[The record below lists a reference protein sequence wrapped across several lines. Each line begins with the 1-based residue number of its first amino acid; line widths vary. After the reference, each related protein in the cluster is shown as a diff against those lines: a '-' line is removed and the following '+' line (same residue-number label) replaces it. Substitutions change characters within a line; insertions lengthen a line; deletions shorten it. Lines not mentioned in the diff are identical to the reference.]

1 MNGRVLA
8 AAIAVIILAL
18 GLPLWGWGSKAFVG
32 HMTAHMLLVVIAAPL
47 LALGLG
53 RRLPSLR
60 PSPLLGA
67 AVEFVV
73 VWGWHLPVLHGAAR
87 ESLPVFALEQV
98 LFLAAGLLVWLG
110 ALRAREPLAGAFA
123 LFLTGMH
130 MTALAVL
137 LILAE
142 GSLYGGDIA
151 AQRIG
156 GMLMLAIAS
165 PICLIAGLWLAARG
179 LADRPVATG
188 AGEAPR

>member
-1 MNGRVLA
+1 MNGRCLA
-8 AAIAVIILAL
+8 AAIAVILLAL
-18 GLPLWGWGSKAFVG
+18 GLPFWHWGSQAFVG
-32 HMTAHMLLVVIAAPL
+32 HMMAHMLLVVVAAPL
-47 LALGLG
+47 LTLGLG
-53 RRLPSLR
+53 PALNSLR

-87 ESLPVFALEQV
+87 ESLPVFALEQG
-98 LFLAAGLLVWLG
+98 LFLGAGLLVWLG
-110 ALRAREPLAGAFA
+110 ALRASEPLAGAFA

-142 GSLYGGDIA
+142 ASLYGGDVA
-151 AQRIG
+151 AQRLG
-156 GMLMLAIAS
+156 GMLMLGIAS

-179 LADRPVATG
+179 LTDRPAATE
-188 AGEAPR
+188 AGEGSR